1 MNSSDPLAGCDSF
14 ETVVQ
19 MIGGKWKLWILRMLI
34 FSGTQRF
41 GELRRSVHGITQ
53 TMLTQQLRA
62 LKKDGLVSRK
72 VYAEVPP
79 KVEYSATQKALD
91 LKEFFQAMYDWANRN
106 SPINSKS

>member
-1 MNSSDPLAGCDSF
+1 MSSLDPSADCNGF
-14 ETVVQ
+14 ETVIQ
-19 MIGGKWKLWILRMLI
+19 MIGGKWKLWILRTLI

-62 LKKDGLVSRK
+62 LENDGLVSRR

-79 KVEYSATQKALD
+79 KVEYTATQKALD
-91 LKEFFQAMYDWANRN
+91 LREFFQAMFDWAARN
-106 SPINSKS
+106 PPNNTES